1 MSAGLHTE
9 IHIVHQAV
17 GTRVPAPFADD
28 DGEGRMYLM
37 VVRKGSKERP
47 LTVHEVTDALR
58 LWSPSLLCD
67 WQLTHLHIEESV
79 YPRCIKATCTFA
91 PDVDL
96 RWKLHAGYFERYDD
110 DAAQIAAK
118 LPNSWDWFIGRL
130 RSPSTPTASSQSDRQ
145 SRGHENSEQM
155 KKAFHDALDEIIDA
169 DAKAPDAIWSTA
181 DRFSVSS
188 LARKYGLPR
197 RTFERRVYDMC
208 GGRSAAAVIQD
219 IRLKLAF
226 ELLPKCATTK
236 EVANRLGYSPSH
248 FSKLY
253 KARYGVSPSDF
264 TK

>member
-1 MSAGLHTE
+1 MSAGLHSE

-17 GTRVPAPFADD
+17 GTRVPAPYSDD
-28 DGEGRMYLM
+28 DGEGRTYLTI
-37 VVRKGSKERP
+37 VRKGSKDRP
-47 LTVHEVTDALR
+47 LTVHEVTEALR
-58 LWSPSLLCD
+58 HWSPSLFCD

-96 RWKLHAGYFERYDD
+96 RWKQHAGFFERYND
-110 DAAQIAAK
+110 DAGQITAK
-118 LPNSWDWFIGRL
+118 LPHSWSWFIGRL
-130 RSPSTPTASSQSDRQ
+130 RSPSSQSDRQ
-145 SRGHENSEQM
+145 SRGHEQSEKI
-155 KKAFHDALDEIIDA
+155 KKEFLRALFEIIDTSA
-169 DAKAPDAIWSTA
+169 RAPDAIWSIA
-181 DRFSVSS
+181 DRFSVTS

-197 RTFERRVYDMC
+197 RTFERRIYEMT
-208 GGRSAAAVIQD
+208 GGQSAAAVIQD

-253 KARYGVSPSDF
+253 KARYGVSPSEH